1 MKFLERIKE
10 YLKYYP
16 EEQTL
21 PIDWCPIC
29 EEKLKDNKRK
39 TRIEHNN
46 KAHALTPEEKRKKKL
61 KRIRDIIIFSA
72 FIILM
77 AGFVSWVG
85 DLVEKNQYC
94 INEIKSLNVIIAEE
108 ERFPVEH
115 LDELNDLVKNCD
127 LVLDKNSNTGY
138 QP

>member
-1 MKFLERIKE
+1 MKFFNRIKE
-10 YLKYYP
+10 YIKYYP
-16 EEQTL
+16 EEENL

-46 KAHALTPEEKRKKKL
+46 KAHRMTPEEKRKRKL
-61 KRIRDIIIFSA
+61 KRIRDIIIWSA
-72 FIILM
+72 FIIMM
-77 AGFVSWVG
+77 AGFVYWVS
-85 DLVEKNQYC
+85 DVVEKNQYC
-94 INEIKSLNVIIAEE
+94 RDQEKSLNVIIAEE

-115 LDELNDLVKNCD
+115 LDKFDDLVKNCD
-127 LVLDKNSNTGY
+127 LVFDLNSNTGY